1 MQKKLIYLILAV
13 ITTAITYS
21 LISQITSALK
31 SGENLQQVVDDLHK
45 MEIQN
50 QELKKRLGQIELP
63 EFIEKEA
70 RNKLGLVKEGET
82 LVIIPEEKLKQ
93 ILNQDQKSTVIK
105 FPNPLGWLKVFF
117 K

>member
-13 ITTAITYS
+13 ITIVIAYS
-21 LISQITSALK
+21 LIRQITSALK
-31 SGENLQQVVDDLHK
+31 SNENLQQVVDDLHK

-50 QELKKRLGQIELP
+50 EELKKRLGQIELP
-63 EFIEKEA
+63 QFIEKEA
-70 RNKLGLVKEGET
+70 RNKLGLVKEGEV
-82 LVIIPEEKLKQ
+82 LVIIPNEKIEDILGKDKIKQ
-93 ILNQDQKSTVIK
+93 EIK

>member
-13 ITTAITYS
+13 ITIVITYS
-21 LISQITSALK
+21 LIRQITSALK

-50 QELKKRLGQIELP
+50 QELKKRLSQIELP

-70 RNKLGLVKEGET
+70 RNKLGLVKMGET
-82 LVIIPEEKLKQ
+82 LVIIPQEKIDAILGKDKKQEE
-93 ILNQDQKSTVIK
+93 IK

>member
-13 ITTAITYS
+13 IAIVIAYN
-21 LISQITSALK
+21 LIKQITSALK
-31 SGENLQQVVDDLHK
+31 SNENLQQVVDDLNK
-45 MEIQN
+45 IEIQN
-50 QELKKRLGQIELP
+50 KELKKRLSQIKLP

-82 LVIIPEEKLKQ
+82 LVIIPQAKIEQL
-93 ILNQDQKSTVIK
+93 LNLNKKKEDIRL
-105 FPNPLGWLKVFF
+105 PNPLGWLKVFF